1 MKIDWDAMQPPGAAY
16 NWLCSFLHTL
26 MVEMGQEIPRDA
38 PRFVPVVQYHG
49 YTAER
54 YTSDDEVASQTLT
67 QALRTPRDQ
76 RTEHQHMLVMTRLAN
91 YYAWIAEND
100 VELYR
105 SWYGL
110 AMKELPEHHQFVPQ
124 QTTGWELAGARR
136 Y

>member
-1 MKIDWDAMQPPGAAY
+1 MKIDWDAMQPPSAAY
-16 NWLCSFLHTL
+16 NWLCSFLRTL
-26 MVEMGQEIPRDA
+26 MVEMGQETPRA
-38 PRFVPVVQYHG
+38 AARFVPVVHYHG

-54 YTSDDEVASQTLT
+54 YASDDEVALQTLT

-76 RTEHQHMLVMTRLAN
+76 RTECQHILVMTRLAN
-91 YYAWIAEND
+91 YYAWIATND

-124 QTTGWELAGARR
+124 QTTGWELAGAR
-136 Y
+136 